1 MWIIRRNDSM
11 AISTTRGHVSRAVA
25 FFKEPEIFFGFGRQ
39 TPWSETGEDE
49 AEIPEAPSMAAT
61 EVEEPIGFKLVDR
74 VHLVIPNEEDGTI
87 AYKDSK
93 WEIVSE
99 DQAYNKNSRHVYIE
113 CTLRYDEIPLID
125 YRQIGILTGL
135 KRETEVSPGKAALIP
150 SEVAD
155 QGILQILDNRKPTVR
170 QKDQKEQLSLIIEF

>member
-1 MWIIRRNDSM
+1 M

-39 TPWSETGEDE
+39 TPWSETEGDGTS
-49 AEIPEAPSMAAT
+49 EIPDAPSMAAT
-61 EVEEPIGFKLVDR
+61 QIEEPIGFKLVDK
-74 VHLVIPNEEDGTI
+74 VHLVIPNNSDGTI

-93 WEIVSE
+93 WEIVPE
-99 DQAYNKNSRHVYIE
+99 DQAYVKNARHVYIE

-125 YRQIGILTGL
+125 YRQIGIITGL
-135 KRETEVSPGKAALIP
+135 KRASSVLHGKAALIP
-150 SEVAD
+150 SEVED